1 MNKLSNQMKPAK
13 PDIKDEL
20 SVKSTIG
27 LKGVRNPVL
36 SYKQSRSGNDIWT
49 KPEYDFSD
57 IERIAD
63 IESYL
68 ARSFDKKRNLFF
80 KGGYDFVSRNAD
92 TSSYIKRR
100 LNQIC
105 KQSSTNVDSLLSDIE
120 KDLIMFSNCYLY
132 VVRNNDASGGY
143 PYNDRLTGRRIQPI
157 AGLFIIPAASVE
169 YRLDDKEE
177 NITKYRQYI
186 PGRLHEYREFNP
198 KDIIHFTRNK
208 KPGFYAGTP
217 SCLPVL
223 DDIKALRRIEENVEI
238 LIVQSIF
245 PIVHYRV
252 GTEESPARETLDGS
266 GNEVED
272 VARRIQSMP
281 PEGIY
286 VTSERHDIQ
295 IKGTE
300 GRALRVESYLEYF
313 KKRVFAGISMS
324 GIDFGEGDTANRA
337 TALAISQS
345 LLDEVKANQKLFASS
360 FKNFVIDELLLESG
374 TALNLDDDDNHV
386 YVSFGEIDHFSEI
399 AEENNV
405 IQKWINNVITL
416 KEARRELGLNELSD
430 EEREDLYVHRVTIPA
445 TLVSGTTDGS
455 NAVSLAAAENPNTPI
470 RPENVR
476 QATQE
481 VNRRSNQATS
491 GSSGQAGTTRRAGR
505 PNQAP
510 QANGGASTAM
520 SRPSN
525 QFGTS
530 TSPRPSSR
538 DQLEKY
544 LADNNL
550 KDFVGAITQYSKVGV
565 LDPSDRSMFMIS
577 LGLFKDK
584 EKVSAARVTGSS
596 FDSGIRYVF
605 SEFGSSIVGDEI
617 YIEAA
622 RCKRLAESYIDKAF
636 DEVQKVITKKK
647 EVTKDD
653 IIASVN
659 SIAYRLDFIRRT
671 EKVRSYNWGVISGL
685 RIVGEQYYSIELNE
699 DSEESEVALLSKKF
713 QLDTANL
720 SNIPPWHPNSS
731 ITVKRVNNE

>member
-1 MNKLSNQMKPAK
+1 MKPAK

-20 SVKSTIG
+20 SIKSTIG
-27 LKGVRNPVL
+27 LKGVKNPVL

-80 KGGYDFVSRNAD
+80 KGGYDFVSRNPD
-92 TSSYIKRR
+92 VRSYIKRR
-100 LNQIC
+100 LNQIT
-105 KQSSTNVDSLLSDIE
+105 KQSNTNIDSLLSDIE
-120 KDLIMFSNCYLY
+120 KDLIQFSNCYLY
-132 VVRNNDASGGY
+132 VVRNNEASGGY
-143 PYNDRLTGRRIQPI
+143 PYNDRLSGRRIQPI

-177 NITKYRQYI
+177 NIIKYRQYI
-186 PGRLHEYREFNP
+186 PGRLHEYREFSP

-217 SCLPVL
+217 TCLPVL

-245 PIVHYRV
+245 PIVHYKV

-300 GRALRVESYLEYF
+300 GRALRVESYLDYF

-360 FKNFVIDELLLESG
+360 FKNFIIDQLLLETG
-374 TALNLDDDDNHV
+374 TALDLDNEDNHV

-405 IQKWINNVITL
+405 IQKWINNLITQ
-416 KEARRELGLNELSD
+416 KEARTELGLNDLTD
-430 EEREDLYVHRVTIPA
+430 EERDDLFVHRVTIPA
-445 TLVSGTTDGS
+445 TLVSGTTDGT

-481 VNRRSNQATS
+481 VNRRSNQVRS
-491 GSSGQAGTTRRAGR
+491 AGTPEESNRRAGR

-510 QANGGASTAM
+510 QANGGASTAI

-530 TSPRPSSR
+530 TSPRPSTR
-538 DQLEKY
+538 DNFDKY
-544 LADNNL
+544 LVDNNL
-550 KDFVGAITQYSKVGV
+550 KDFIGAITQYSKVGV
-565 LDPSDRSMFMIS
+565 LDSTDKNMFMAS
-577 LGLFKDK
+577 LTLFKEK
-584 EKVSAARVTGSS
+584 ERVSMARFVSTS
-596 FDSGIRYVF
+596 FDDGVRYVF
-605 SEFGSSIVGDEI
+605 SQFGSSVSGDELYLEI
-617 YIEAA
+617 A
-622 RCKRLAESYIDKAF
+622 RCKRFAESFIDKAF
-636 DEVQKVITKKK
+636 EEIQKVITKKK
-647 EVTKDD
+647 EVTRDD
-653 IIASVN
+653 VIQSVN

-671 EKVRSYNWGVISGL
+671 ERVRSYNWGVISGL
-685 RIVGEQYYSIELNE
+685 RAVGEEYYSIELNQ
-699 DSEESEVALLSKKF
+699 DSEESEVALLNKKF
-713 QLDTANL
+713 PVASANL
-720 SNIPPWHPNSS
+720 TNIPPWHPNSS